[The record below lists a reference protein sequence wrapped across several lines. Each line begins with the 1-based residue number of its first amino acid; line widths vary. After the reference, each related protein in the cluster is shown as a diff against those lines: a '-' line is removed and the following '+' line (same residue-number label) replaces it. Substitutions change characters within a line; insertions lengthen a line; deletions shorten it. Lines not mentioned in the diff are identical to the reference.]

1 MSEFQENLGLEK
13 ENTEIKEAEAV
24 EESTVFS
31 DPTAHKEK
39 KAPSKKN
46 FAVKIISAFLIVA
59 ILAGGTF
66 AVIKLIPEKQT
77 EQSERMFG

>member
-1 MSEFQENLGLEK
+1 M
-13 ENTEIKEAEAV
+13 V
-24 EESTVFS
+24 EESTIFS
-31 DPTAHKEK
+31 DPKAHKEK

-66 AVIKLIPEKQT
+66 AVVKLIPEKQQEQT
-77 EQSERMFG
+77 ETGKTSISVLSSLEALIS